1 MVRIIFMNYRAVLIS
16 ALTILLL
23 PYSTLCLAKNLLSLP
38 SPTQEKTIFV
48 HPKGNDK
55 AENTFSTPFA
65 TIQRALD
72 IAQPGDTILLMQGEY
87 LQDVS
92 TIRNGLPN
100 KPIRIT
106 GMPGA
111 IVKGGGKTSIFDIRH
126 SYIELSNFSIDG
138 LLSSSNEVTAFRKK
152 LIYVKGLKNQGI
164 TGIKLLYMDIKNARD
179 ECIRIKYQ
187 ALKNE
192 VAYSHISYCGA
203 QDYQFDDG
211 TKNHNGEAIYI
222 GTAPEQIAE
231 GKNPTNEIDHSN
243 QNWIHHNI
251 IESHGS
257 ECIDVKEGSSFN
269 IIEYNSCMYEKDLN
283 VGGISIRG
291 NNNTI
296 RYNHVVSNLGAGIRL
311 GGDTILDGINNE
323 VYGNYLND
331 NRNGGLKIMRK
342 PQGRV
347 CGNTII
353 TLKGQK
359 SIRVGKNMDKTLYT
373 ETCETQK

>member
-1 MVRIIFMNYRAVLIS
+1 MNYKVVLIS
-16 ALTILLL
+16 VLTILLL
-23 PYSTLCLAKNLLSLP
+23 PYSTLCLANSLLSL
-38 SPTQEKTIFV
+38 SLPTQEKTLFV

-55 AENTFSTPFA
+55 LENSLSTPFA

-72 IAQPGDTILLMQGEY
+72 IAQPGDTILLMHGEY

-100 KPIRIT
+100 KPISIV

-138 LLSSSNEVTAFRKK
+138 LFSSSNQVTAFRKK
-152 LIYVKGLKNQGI
+152 LIYIKGLENKGI
-164 TGIKLLYMDIKNARD
+164 TGIKLLYMNIKNARD
-179 ECIRIKYQ
+179 ECIRIKYLAQ
-187 ALKNE
+187 KNE

-211 TKNHNGEAIYI
+211 KENHNGEAIYI

-243 QNWIHHNI
+243 RNWIHHNI

-257 ECIDVKEGSSFN
+257 ECVDVKEGSSFN
-269 IIEYNSCMYEKDLN
+269 IIEYNSCKYQKDLN

-291 NNNTI
+291 NNNTV
-296 RYNHVVSNLGAGIRL
+296 RYNHVSSNLGAGIRL
-311 GGDTILDGINNE
+311 GGDTDLDGINNE
-323 VYGNYLND
+323 VYGNHLN
-331 NRNGGLKIMRK
+331 NNQNGGLKIMRQ
-342 PQGRV
+342 PQGPI
-347 CGNTII
+347 CNNKII

-359 SIRVGKNMDKTLYT
+359 SIRVGKNIDKTRYK
-373 ETCETQK
+373 ETCEK